1 MKSCIYKDKCGGC
14 QYQGVDYNKQLEIKQ
29 LKIEELFKDCK
40 VERIQGM
47 DNPIHYRHKV
57 FATFSSNKQ
66 RKVTCGIYEENSHRV
81 VPMEDCLIQNEKANK
96 ILISLCDIASK
107 MRIAPYNEDKK
118 IGVLRHAYI
127 RVAYHTNEILL
138 VLVLGNK
145 VFPGRKE
152 FIAKLRQ
159 LHPEITTCLT
169 NINTKQTSMVLGEQ
183 ENVLFGKGT
192 IQDILCGVR
201 FQISSQSFYQVNP
214 EQTEKL
220 YSKAIEM
227 ADITKNDS
235 VLDAYCGIGTISLI
249 AAKSAKEVVAVEV
262 NKTAVK
268 DAIFNAKLNS
278 ISNAKFIAKDATE
291 FMYDFASAKNKI
303 DVAFI
308 DPPRAGS
315 DEKFL
320 LALSTLKP
328 AKIIYVS
335 CNPVTQKRDV
345 NYLKTKGYELIKIQP
360 VDMFPFTEHIE
371 TIALL
376 QFSGTDKIKGFRINR
391 A

>member
-1 MKSCIYKDKCGGC
+1 MKICIYKDKCGGC
-14 QYQGVDYNKQLEIKQ
+14 QYQGVDYVKQLNDKQ
-29 LKIEELFKDCK
+29 LKIEQLFKDYE
-40 VERIQGM
+40 VERIIGM
-47 DNPIHYRHKV
+47 DNPFHYRHKV
-57 FATFSSNKQ
+57 FATFASSKQ

-96 ILISLCDIASK
+96 ILITLCEIATK
-107 MRIAPYNEDKK
+107 MRISPYNEDKK
-118 IGVLRHAYI
+118 IGILRHAYL
-127 RVAYHTNEILL
+127 RVGYHTNEILL
-138 VLVLGNK
+138 VLVLGNR

-169 NINTKQTSMVLGEQ
+169 NINIKQTSMVLGDQ

-192 IQDILCGVR
+192 IQDILCNVR

-220 YSKAIEM
+220 YAKAIEM
-227 ADITKNDS
+227 AEITNNDS

-249 AAKSAKEVVAVEV
+249 AAKDAKEVIAVEV
-262 NKTAVK
+262 NKTAVR

-278 ISNAKFIAKDATE
+278 INNAKFIAKDATE
-291 FMYDFASAKNKI
+291 FMYDFASTKNKI
-303 DVAFI
+303 DVTFI

-320 LALSTLKP
+320 LALATLKP
-328 AKIIYVS
+328 SKIVYVS

-345 NYLKTKGYELIKIQP
+345 SYLKTKGYKVVKIQP
-360 VDMFPFTEHIE
+360 VDMFPFTEHVECVIGLCRRD
-371 TIALL
+371 T
-376 QFSGTDKIKGFRINR
+376 
-391 A
+391 